1 MENSICIT
9 GIKRRPGDRGG
20 RSDLDLGRNINYLL
34 RGGYKV
40 YKVKTYEK
48 IELNIQWKAGNV
60 YEVS

>member
-1 MENSICIT
+1 MEMVSVETGFTGRRRNWCSGGYFNS
-9 GIKRRPGDRGG
+9 GG
-20 RSDLDLGRNINYLL
+20 NINYLL

>member
-9 GIKRRPGDRGG
+9 GIKRRPWNRCG
-20 RSDLDLGRNINYLL
+20 RSNPDSGGNINYLL